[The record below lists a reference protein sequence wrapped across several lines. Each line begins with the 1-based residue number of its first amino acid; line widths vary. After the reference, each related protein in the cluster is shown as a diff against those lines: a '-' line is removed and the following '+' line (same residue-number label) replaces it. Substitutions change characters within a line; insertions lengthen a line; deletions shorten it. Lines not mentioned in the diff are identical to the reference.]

1 MVDISVI
8 IPLYKGNRYYNRLI
22 NMMDEN
28 LAYQRFYE
36 SCNVEVIFVNDYPEE
51 KIVLD
56 NESHRYV
63 VKMILQSE
71 NRGIHASR
79 VTGLK
84 EAEGNYIVMLDQD
97 DLVKENWLSS
107 QWNKIKATQA
117 EYCVC
122 NGWKGR
128 FRVLWLRELMKKR
141 INDVQSYFVKGNPIL
156 TPGQVIIKREA
167 IPEEWLKHIQHC
179 NGSDDYLLWILA
191 LKKKHMFILNDDYLF
206 FHTPDRTE
214 DSVSLLQMQSSVEE
228 TVDILKQL
236 EILTSDECIL
246 AEDRLRQ
253 NRSVCDIKYS
263 QMFQIMYQW
272 MGLKNRKIYIDTYLK
287 RKEISRIAIYG
298 MGYIGECLYE
308 ELERTDVKV
317 LYGIDRSALD
327 YEGRLP
333 VYRIDDENLETVD
346 AVIITVANISR
357 EWMEKVREK
366 LKCPVYT
373 MSDLLIDMQ
382 GV

>member
-1 MVDISVI
+1 
-8 IPLYKGNRYYNRLI
+8 
-22 NMMDEN
+22 MMDEN
-28 LAYQRFYE
+28 LAYQRFYQR
-36 SCNVEVIFVNDYPEE
+36 CNVEVIFVNDYPEE
-51 KIVLD
+51 NIVLD

-63 VKMILQSE
+63 VKMILQPE

-107 QWNKIKATQA
+107 QWNKIKAA
-117 EYCVC
+117 KGEYCVC
-122 NGWKGR
+122 NGWNGR
-128 FRVLWLRELMKKR
+128 FRVLWQRESMKR
-141 INDVQSYFVKGNPIL
+141 SINDVRSYFTKGNSIL
-156 TPGQVIIKREA
+156 SPGQVIIKREA

-191 LKKKHMFILNDDYLF
+191 LKKKHTFVLNDDYLF

-228 TVDILKQL
+228 TVSILKQL
-236 EILTSDECIL
+236 KILTLDECIL
-246 AEDRLRQ
+246 VNDRLQQ
-253 NRSVCDIKYS
+253 NRSVCNIKFS

-272 MGLKNRKIYIDTYLK
+272 MCLKNRKIYIDAYLK
-287 RKEISRIAIYG
+287 RKEISCIAIYG

-317 LYGIDRSALD
+317 LYGIDQSALD

-333 VYRIDDENLETVD
+333 IYRVDDENLGTVD
-346 AVIITVANISR
+346 AVIITVANISKD
-357 EWMEKVREK
+357 WIDKVRK
-366 LKCPVYT
+366 KVKCPVYT
-373 MSDLLIDMQ
+373 MSDLLMNMQ
-382 GV
+382 KI